1 MRLPV
6 KSGRQAESHGST
18 TITVGVKVLTNTLV
32 IPARSESSPALPE
45 SPDNLSIFKGI
56 PRLPNRAVTP
66 VEEEILGLA
75 GLILINP
82 DPLDHCRAVPP
93 STSAP
98 ERFLRI
104 NMVVLMINY
113 AK

>member
-56 PRLPNRAVTP
+56 PGLPNRAVTP
-66 VEEEILGLA
+66 VEEILGLA
-75 GLILINP
+75 GLILITP

-104 NMVVLMINY
+104 NMVVLMTNH